1 MAVRG
6 VHSFDNDDAVQ
17 WAQAYCDMGFDVAS
31 STISI
36 ALEDFS
42 NNRLTASIASR
53 GIAAV
58 EAVAFALGRGSP
70 EAQRYFK
77 TAPAA
82 DPAQADLVVEGA
94 SDLLNAVKTA
104 SELAT
109 FWKDAGADQHAA
121 WTRSIDA
128 LQTRLSGTPPA
139 KIAEVVPS
147 AAPAI
152 EQPSPSDA
160 SVIEAVRALSADVEA
175 LRKEMHENF
184 ARLAKWMDG
193 GAR

>member
-17 WAQAYCDMGFDVAS
+17 WAQAYCDMGFDVAA
-31 STISI
+31 STIRI

-58 EAVAFALGRGSP
+58 EAVAFALGRGGP
-70 EAQRYFK
+70 EAQRLYK

-82 DPAQADLVVEGA
+82 DPAAAEALIEESVEFLNGVVG
-94 SDLLNAVKTA
+94 A

-109 FWKDAGADQHAA
+109 FWKDAGPDQHSA
-121 WTRSIDA
+121 WVGSIKA
-128 LQTRLSGTPPA
+128 LQSRVRGQAPEPVAAASGGTQP
-139 KIAEVVPS
+139 KG
-147 AAPAI
+147 APA
-152 EQPSPSDA
+152 QSPDEVTLA
-160 SVIEAVRALSADVEA
+160 IRALSDEVRV
-175 LRKEMHENF
+175 LREEMHENF

-193 GAR
+193 GSK